1 MVKNR
6 TWWAEDYE
14 RDDDEEEEPDLD
26 VEVDKSNID
35 ITQRDAETNAK
46 QQRLHPTL
54 PPNTSAALHDC
65 VILLL
70 RSSNALACPAA
81 LKKHARSAYNE
92 EKRYSDAA
100 MLSTEVW
107 RCSGATLR
115 FFPFSLPFYSRTD
128 LEMFH

>member
-1 MVKNR
+1 MNRQIKEVLHEVNLAAKIMVKNR

-54 PPNTSAALHDC
+54 PPNTSA
-65 VILLL
+65 
-70 RSSNALACPAA
+70 
-81 LKKHARSAYNE
+81 
-92 EKRYSDAA
+92 
-100 MLSTEVW
+100 
-107 RCSGATLR
+107 
-115 FFPFSLPFYSRTD
+115 
-128 LEMFH
+128 